1 MTQQQL
7 PIPGGLTSRTL
18 QQYAH
23 RAHERLGSA
32 APYGVRTLVG
42 ESWLR
47 SLKHLPNPDAVQAP
61 LFYTDDELEE
71 YRLGH
76 PLAAVLPII
85 QKLLVQP
92 SINSGLLV
100 AVGDENGRLL
110 WVDGDRELRRRA
122 EGMMFVA
129 GSDWSERA
137 VGTSAPGTA
146 LALGRSVQIAGAEH
160 FSRQVHPWSCTA
172 VPVHD
177 PDSGRV
183 LGVVDITGTDDAVAT
198 HTLSLVE
205 ATVAAAEAHLSL
217 HRLQARQPARTLA
230 ATKANSVY
238 REGLRTLG
246 LDHGVLQLGRTSVE
260 LSARHAELVTLLAL
274 HPAGLSAE
282 QLAAMAY
289 PEHVSVTTVRA
300 EMLRLRRVLAQQLP
314 SLVPRSRPY
323 RMPRAVPVDASQV
336 LDYLQRGAH
345 RMALNLYRG
354 PVLPR
359 SEAPAI
365 VRLRAEV
372 SSLLREAVLNDGAAD
387 AVLQYLQLPEAHDDA
402 EAWTAALKVLPP
414 RSPRRAA
421 VVAHVERLE
430 AELDL
435 P

>member
-7 PIPGGLTSRTL
+7 PIPGGLTSRSL
-18 QQYAH
+18 QQCAH

-32 APYGVRTLVG
+32 PPSGVRTLVG

-47 SLKHLPNPDAVQAP
+47 SLKHFPDPDAAQAP
-61 LFYTDDELEE
+61 LFYSDEELDA
-71 YRLGH
+71 YRRGH

-85 QKLLVQP
+85 RKLLVQP
-92 SINSGLLV
+92 SADSGLLV
-100 AVGDENGRLL
+100 AVGDANGRLL
-110 WVDGDRELRRRA
+110 WVEGDRDLRRRA

-129 GSDWSERA
+129 GSDWSEAA

-160 FSRQVHPWSCTA
+160 FSPQAHHWSCTA

-177 PDSGRV
+177 PDSGMV
-183 LGVVDITGTDDAVAT
+183 LGVVDITGTDDAVAV

-217 HRLQARQPARTLA
+217 HRLQDQQPARKLP
-230 ATKANSVY
+230 ATKTNAVD
-238 REGLRTLG
+238 REGLQILG
-246 LDHGVLQLGRTSVE
+246 QDRGVVHLGRKSVE
-260 LSARHAELVTLLAL
+260 LSARHAELITLLAL

-282 QLAAMAY
+282 QLAVMAY

-300 EMLRLRRVLAQQLP
+300 EMLRLRRALSSHLP

-323 RMPRAVPVDASQV
+323 RLPRELPVDASQV

-359 SEAPAI
+359 SEAPFI
-365 VRLRAEV
+365 VRLRTEV
-372 SSLLREAVLNDGAAD
+372 SSLLREAVLTDGAVD
-387 AVLQYLQLPEAHDDA
+387 AVLQYLQLPEAADDA

-414 RSPRRAA
+414 RSPRRAS

-430 AELDL
+430 AELSL
-435 P
+435 S